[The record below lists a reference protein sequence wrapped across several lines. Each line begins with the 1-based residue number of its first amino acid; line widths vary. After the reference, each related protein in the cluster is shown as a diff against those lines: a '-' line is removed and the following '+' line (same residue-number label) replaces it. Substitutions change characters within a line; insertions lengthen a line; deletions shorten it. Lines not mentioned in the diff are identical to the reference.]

1 MASNSATSAAD
12 IAARELILT
21 RVFDAPREL
30 VFDAWTD
37 PKHVAEW
44 WGPRG
49 YTITLTEMDV
59 RTGGVWKFDMHG
71 PDGTVW
77 VSKADYIEVVKPERL
92 VYMLGDEQSG
102 DEGSFHVTVTFT
114 EQGDKTLLRLRML
127 MKTAEQ
133 REQAV
138 AFGAIPLGEQ
148 TLDKFGEFLA
158 TRSR

>member
-12 IAARELILT
+12 IAAREITLS

-49 YTITLTEMDV
+49 YTNTLIEMDV
-59 RTGGVWKFDMHG
+59 RTGGVWKFVMHG
-71 PDGTVW
+71 PDGTDW
-77 VSKADYIEVVKPERL
+77 VSKADYIEVVRPERL
-92 VYMLGDEQSG
+92 IYMLGDE
-102 DEGSFHVTVTFT
+102 DEGFHVTVTFT
-114 EQGDKTLLRLRML
+114 EQGDKTLLSMRML
-127 MKTAEQ
+127 FSTAEE
-133 REQAV
+133 REQKV
-138 AFGAIPLGEQ
+138 AFGAIPLGEE